1 MRHHAE
7 SASNR
12 PHGAHRPA
20 NIHRDTNHQPQFHQV
35 LPMFPVFSVTYL
47 PGCARSRDAQ
57 RGRHHTPSPKT
68 TRTQPHMLP
77 MHPPSTA
84 TGSRPAHVGRAF
96 ENESRTVGTI
106 TMGPVNAI
114 L

>member
-35 LPMFPVFSVTYL
+35 LPMFPVSLLPIFPVAPVPAMLSEAVTIH
-47 PGCARSRDAQ
+47 PVQ
-57 RGRHHTPSPKT
+57 RPQGPSHICCQCI
-68 TRTQPHMLP
+68 RRA
-77 MHPPSTA
+77 PPLAAAPPT
-84 TGSRPAHVGRAF
+84 
-96 ENESRTVGTI
+96 
-106 TMGPVNAI
+106 
-114 L
+114 